1 MKTKKWAVSAAVLL
15 VAAMSF
21 AACVIEPEELP
32 LRITII
38 NIDDESSKFAAVAIS
53 TSLDGEELA
62 SAGINPI
69 INGSVDFDLR
79 KSDGSDWISK
89 GSYYVTLRIY
99 ETVQAEGPKEE
110 YVAAQKLGLE
120 SETWIHLTSLT
131 KKED

>member
-1 MKTKKWAVSAAVLL
+1 MKTKKLAVCAAILL
-15 VAAMSF
+15 VLVMPF
-21 AACVIEPEELP
+21 TACVIGLEELP

-38 NIDDESSKFAAVAIS
+38 NINDESSKFAAVAIS

-99 ETVQAEGPKEE
+99 ETVQAEVPKEK
-110 YVAAQKLGLE
+110 YVSAQKLGLE
-120 SETWIHLTSLT
+120 SETWIRLTSLI